1 MVIVPSENFP
11 APWAEEEMKGAMIW
25 ELPSLKVRCFCQCAM
40 LRLRPPGWI
49 TPSISVSGSRTW
61 KPPHHQTCQSRAGTT
76 LCCKRSFR
84 NGRVGHEDGK
94 GTAGRCTRDRES
106 VDLLPDS
113 NSLGIGVS
121 LNDIGADTVRRVLDI
136 EGAACCSANRKSSR
150 GRDQRR
156 DMHPQEE
163 NRDTDLER
171 KIIKPY
177 LLDHVEPHSSGNNES
192 IVARA
197 SDESV
202 LEKIGDTRSEV
213 SLNAKT
219 WRIREVRKPSL
230 QALRFS
236 RSMGSEQKG
245 TCKVQWKSKRRVAAV
260 PHRCFLEVKIVALL
274 DLDGILCTKNKH
286 LEEHL
291 GCILLARTR
300 FRAEVGE
307 KDATLSASYAQRAWY
322 RERRV
327 QNR

>member
-40 LRLRPPGWI
+40 LRLRGFKATGLDHTKHLGIRIKDLEASSSPNL
-49 TPSISVSGSRTW
+49 SV
-61 KPPHHQTCQSRAGTT
+61 QSWNDP
-76 LCCKRSFR
+76 LLQKKFS
-84 NGRVGHEDGK
+84 RVGHEDGK

-177 LLDHVEPHSSGNNES
+177 LLDHVEDHADAPC
-192 IVARA
+192 R
-197 SDESV
+197 
-202 LEKIGDTRSEV
+202 EKIGDTRSEV

-236 RSMGSEQKG
+236 RSIGSQRG
-245 TCKVQWKSKRRVAAV
+245 GWLPFRTAVFLRSK
-260 PHRCFLEVKIVALL
+260 LL
-274 DLDGILCTKNKH
+274 VRLS
-286 LEEHL
+286 
-291 GCILLARTR
+291 
-300 FRAEVGE
+300 
-307 KDATLSASYAQRAWY
+307 TLT
-322 RERRV
+322 
-327 QNR
+327 